1 MERHTMSKKITLP
14 SGATVTLK
22 DPSLLRVKDRKR
34 VLRSTEVEGG
44 DLTKALVLGDA
55 LIAML
60 IEDWSFDLIIPA
72 IKIDSLDELEMKD
85 YDFLVEETKDA
96 QKFLF
101 PNLSETEET
110 AKDPKALTV
119 DSKD

>member
-1 MERHTMSKKITLP
+1 MSKKITLP